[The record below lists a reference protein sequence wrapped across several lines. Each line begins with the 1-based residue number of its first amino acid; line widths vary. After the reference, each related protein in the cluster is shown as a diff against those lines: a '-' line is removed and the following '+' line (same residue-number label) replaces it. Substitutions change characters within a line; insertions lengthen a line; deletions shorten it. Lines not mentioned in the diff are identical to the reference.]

1 MTQGQIPGL
10 AERIS
15 RATPHRADLEIR
27 RLTCGW

>member
-10 AERIS
+10 GRIS

-27 RLTCGW
+27 MLTCGW